1 MKPSIRLMT
10 YSTKKNTWCYRQG
23 FYQIPKNP
31 KNPKIKN
38 TKVICLRCGK
48 QGHTTEKCKEPTLK
62 DKLTL
67 KDINKI

>member
-1 MKPSIRLMT
+1 MKPLVRLMT
-10 YSTKKNTWCYRQG
+10 YSTKKNTLCYRQG

-48 QGHTTEKCKEPTLK
+48 QGHTTEKCKGSKELNDQIDADGSK
-62 DKLTL
+62 
-67 KDINKI
+67 